1 MTDREDK
8 GSPPLRSGPQAD
20 GLPAQRH
27 LWVLMLATGEYSER
41 EEIPIG
47 VFADEAFAKRQLT
60 KVDEFYR
67 AVVSKWNLAI
77 DAANYNTLDA
87 WNTIAEKDA
96 FFALMGWSDDD
107 CYAPY
112 SKHGFHLCEV
122 PFDQR
127 RSAEGVRT
135 EGPDRAVGTP
145 NNPTP

>member
-77 DAANYNTLDA
+77 DAANGNLV
-87 WNTIAEKDA
+87 
-96 FFALMGWSDDD
+96 L
-107 CYAPY
+107 
-112 SKHGFHLCEV
+112 
-122 PFDQR
+122 
-127 RSAEGVRT
+127 
-135 EGPDRAVGTP
+135 
-145 NNPTP
+145 